1 MRGLLQGP
9 PFVPLHTF
17 CYAEAMTR
25 KLRLYLDTSVFSAL
39 YDERAPERQRLTQEF
54 WAKLPDYEKLCS
66 QLTLDELG
74 RVRDPSLRERLLHLT
89 ASFQV
94 LPIGAGEHELA
105 RAYVAAGVVPL
116 RYVADAL
123 HLAAAVLGGAD
134 ILVSWNFKHLVR
146 RSTRLLVNYVN
157 ASRGLPSLEIL
168 APPEV

>member
-1 MRGLLQGP
+1 
-9 PFVPLHTF
+9 
-17 CYAEAMTR
+17 MTR

-66 QLTLDELG
+66 QLTLEELR
-74 RVRDPSLRERLLHLT
+74 RVRDPSLRERLLNLT